1 LVVLGFYV
9 LNQCKKHSVF
19 YTILAILLW
28 LIAICGYAPVLNLM
42 LVLTVSLFIRDYL
55 ICDFTSDL
63 LKQINLDDK
72 YRLYV
77 VGELLGRQ
85 KFTNIKNYKNLVNQ
99 PSSEYYSFAYYL
111 GPFIESSLFFSEKYN
126 PIYGN
131 LFILNGNTI
140 PVLNNE
146 FLSDAERKK
155 YKSFSKTV
163 SINRNKVRKRLINP
177 DKRKVLV
184 DDENIF
190 IYLSNNHEHYKI
202 IMNYFGL

>member
-1 LVVLGFYV
+1 MLFDGQKIWYLGNKQDEMAMDRV
-9 LNQCKKHSVF
+9 
-19 YTILAILLW
+19 
-28 LIAICGYAPVLNLM
+28 
-42 LVLTVSLFIRDYL
+42 R
-55 ICDFTSDL
+55 SDL
-63 LKQINLDDK
+63 LEQINLDDK

-140 PVLNNE
+140 PMLNNE

-163 SINRNKVRKRLINP
+163 SINRNKVRKWLINP
-177 DKRKVLV
+177 KKDRVFV
-184 DDENIF
+184 NDENIF
-190 IYLSNNHEHYKI
+190 IYFNENYGHYKI
-202 IMNYFGL
+202 MMKYLGL